1 MFEAMAGNFAY
12 ASDIQLFVNVIN
24 GSLAL
29 HAEDACILRY
39 CMATIIN
46 AAHQFKNIFSHNGYF
61 LIMPS
66 LMRIY
71 SNNQTN
77 ELITKTVEYVCKQL
91 YILHRKPFL
100 LQMFGSIAPIL
111 DKDDDSY
118 GDAFKV
124 QPKYLY
130 KLLLSMNNNQ
140 RDLLHIMELVK
151 MKKPLTALDFCYQGD
166 PESISVSPIHVIYV
180 TVSLKTLTL
189 ILFQVLECISL
200 CVLVVAYDSSTK
212 RARQMLTVLE
222 AIMPYFLRDLGRK
235 TVKTP
240 EDIKAMRETIHQLTV
255 TMKALINNCDE
266 LTK

>member
-1 MFEAMAGNFAY
+1 MGLDVLHKFNWIRLIARMFEAMAGNFAY
-12 ASDIQLFVNVIN
+12 ASDIHLFVNVIN

-46 AAHQFKNIFSHNGYF
+46 ASHQFRTIFSHNGFF

-66 LMRIY
+66 ILRIY

-77 ELITKTVEYVCKQL
+77 QLITKTIEFVCKQL

-100 LQMFGSIAPIL
+100 LQMFGSVAPIL
-111 DKDDDSY
+111 EKDDDDSLF
-118 GDAFKV
+118 GDAFKI

-130 KLLLSMNNNQ
+130 KLLCSLSESQ
-140 RDLLHIMELVK
+140 KDLLHIMELVRI
-151 MKKPLTALDFCYQGD
+151 KKPLTALDFCYQGE
-166 PESISVSPIHVIYV
+166 PETISI
-180 TVSLKTLTL
+180 
-189 ILFQVLECISL
+189 LECISL
-200 CVLVVAYDSSTK
+200 CVLVVAYDSGTK

-222 AIMPYFLRDLGRK
+222 AIMPYFLRDLTRK
-235 TVKTP
+235 KSVDAKVT
-240 EDIKAMRETIHQLTV
+240 REKIHQLNV
-255 TMKALINNCDE
+255 TMKALVNNCDE